1 MSKSKESNNKTLAT
15 NRRAHHDYFIDETLE
30 AGLAL
35 TGSEIKSIR
44 AGQINLK
51 ESYITVKNGQA
62 WLVGSHVAPYDPS
75 SRENHEPIRERRL
88 LLHRREIAKLEDK
101 VQQKGFTLVPTKV
114 YLKRNIAKL
123 ELGIARGKKLYDK
136 RDAIAE
142 RDSKREVERA
152 LKER

>member
-1 MSKSKESNNKTLAT
+1 
-15 NRRAHHDYFIDETLE
+15 
-30 AGLAL
+30 
-35 TGSEIKSIR
+35 
-44 AGQINLK
+44 
-51 ESYITVKNGQA
+51 
-62 WLVGSHVAPYDPS
+62 
-75 SRENHEPIRERRL
+75 
-88 LLHRREIAKLEDK
+88 
-101 VQQKGFTLVPTKV
+101 V